1 MLEQLELLGGE
12 VVPAL
17 RKEFESRRDPESPS
31 DPPTHA
37 TLVSAKY
44 GDGPVRQPRP
54 NADRGD
60 NLTAAGLPYQD
71 SAEVAAAAAA
81 EEIDA
86 AEAAR

>member
-1 MLEQLELLGGE
+1 VLNPLALLGGE

-17 RKEFESRRDPESPS
+17 RKEFESRRDPGSPS

-37 TLVSAKY
+37 SRVAAKY

-60 NLTAAGLPYQD
+60 NLTNGGPYQD
-71 SAEVAAAAAA
+71 TAELAAVAAAA
-81 EEIDA
+81 EIDA